1 MFVFFKQKTAYEMR
15 ISDWRSDVLLCRSRA
30 WRRTVARVR
39 RPRGGGRGRR
49 HPGRIAPAVEPVEAG
64 GGTVLRDRF
73 RRGAAATRATGG
85 QTGRRGAVGRQYRPG
100 DPCAMD
106 TMNRY
111 APAMRRIHWLTALLL
126 IAAYLLIEQR
136 NLFPR
141 GSEPRTL
148 MVQGPFWN
156 GLANVG
162 RASWREGVWK

>member
-100 DPCAMD
+100 DPRALD
-106 TMNRY
+106 TMHPY
-111 APAMRRIHWLTALLL
+111 DPEMRRRPRLTAPLS
-126 IAAYLLIEQR
+126 IADPPMLEPR
-136 NLFPR
+136 HRFPR
-141 GSEPRTL
+141 GTRART
-148 MVQGPFWN
+148 
-156 GLANVG
+156 
-162 RASWREGVWK
+162 